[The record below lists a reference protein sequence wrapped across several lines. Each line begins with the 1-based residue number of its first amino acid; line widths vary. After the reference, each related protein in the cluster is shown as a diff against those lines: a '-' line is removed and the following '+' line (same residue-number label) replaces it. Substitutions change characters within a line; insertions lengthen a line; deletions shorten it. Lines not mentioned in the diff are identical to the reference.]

1 MLLWLIQRKQFIWK
15 KTIKFMLTKRKI
27 IKRNINDH
35 KKFVSAEKIK
45 RIKNLAKPLKG
56 KKIIHINATP
66 EGGGVA
72 EILESQPS
80 LERSLG
86 INSSWYFI
94 KGDEKFFNITK
105 KIHNALQGLKIF
117 LTKEEEKYYLNVNK
131 KIAEQLNRLKPDL
144 VMIHDPQPLAIS
156 AFYNKAPMILRIH
169 LDLSA
174 PNKQILNFLNP
185 YIKFYQKIIFSLPE
199 YVIKN
204 LGNSKAIVSY
214 PAIDPLTKKNK
225 IIEPKKLKN
234 ILQSLNINPSK
245 PIVAQ
250 VSRFGLWKNPVGAA
264 KAFYIA
270 KKEIPDLQLVLLG
283 VMEAQDDPSAFE
295 IYKKV
300 KKYAKGDT
308 DVILIS
314 DLKKIKLKNE
324 VLVNALQNCAN
335 PILQLSIRE
344 GFGMTVTEGMWHSKV
359 VIGGNVGGIKFQI
372 KNEKNGFLVDSPE
385 EAAKRIVEVF
395 KNPKLAKKIG
405 ENAHLSVKKKFL
417 ITKLI
422 KDHLKIYNQI
432 IK

>member
-1 MLLWLIQRKQFIWK
+1 MLV
-15 KTIKFMLTKRKI
+15 KRKI
-27 IKRNINDH
+27 IKRNINGH
-35 KKFVSAEKIK
+35 KKFVSAEEIEKIK
-45 RIKNLAKPLKG
+45 KLAKPLKD

-72 EILESQPS
+72 EILESQPP

-86 INSSWYFI
+86 IDSSWYFI
-94 KGDEKFFNITK
+94 KEDGKFFSATK

-117 LTKEEEKYYLNVNK
+117 LTEEEKECYLNVNK
-131 KIAEQLNRLKPDL
+131 KIAKQLNRLKPDL
-144 VMIHDPQPLAIS
+144 VIIHDPQPLAIS
-156 AFYNKAPMILRIH
+156 AFYDGAPMILRIH

-174 PNKQILNFLNP
+174 PNQQILDFLNP
-185 YIKFYQKIIFSLPE
+185 YIKFYQKVIFSLPE
-199 YVIKN
+199 YIIKN
-204 LGNSKAIVSY
+204 FDKSKVVISY

-225 IIEPKKLKN
+225 IIDPKKLKN

-245 PIVAQ
+245 PIIAQ
-250 VSRFGLWKNPVGAA
+250 ISRFGLWKNPIGVA

-270 KKEIPDLQLVLLG
+270 KKEISDLQLVLLG
-283 VMEAQDDPSAFE
+283 VMEAQDDPSAPK

-308 DVILIS
+308 DIILIS
-314 DLKKIKLKNE
+314 DLKKIKFKNE

-344 GFGMTVTEGMWHSKV
+344 GFGLTVTEGMWHSKV
-359 VIGGNVGGIKFQI
+359 VIGGNAGGIKFQI
-372 KNEKNGFLVDSPE
+372 KNEKNGFLADSPD
-385 EAAKRIVEVF
+385 EAAKRIVEIL

-405 ENAHLSVKKKFL
+405 ENAHLSVKKNFL

-422 KDHLKIYNQI
+422 KDHLKIYNQVL
-432 IK
+432 K

>member
-1 MLLWLIQRKQFIWK
+1 MLK
-15 KTIKFMLTKRKI
+15 KRKI
-27 IKRNINDH
+27 IKRNINNY
-35 KKFVSAEKIK
+35 KKIVSAEEIK
-45 RIKNLAKPLKG
+45 RIKKLAKLLKG

-66 EGGGVA
+66 DGGGVA

-86 INSSWYFI
+86 IDSNWYFI
-94 KGDEKFFNITK
+94 KEDRFFFSITK
-105 KIHNALQGLKIF
+105 KIHNGLQGLKIS
-117 LTKEEEKYYLNVNK
+117 LTEKEKKYYLNVNK

-144 VMIHDPQPLAIS
+144 VIIHDPQPLAIS
-156 AFYNKAPMILRIH
+156 AFYDGAPMILRIH
-169 LDLSA
+169 LDLST
-174 PNKQILNFLNP
+174 PNQQILKFLNP
-185 YIKFYQKIIFSLPE
+185 YIKFYQKVIFSLPE

-204 LGNSKAIVSY
+204 FDASKAVISY
-214 PAIDPLTKKNK
+214 PTIDPLTKKNK
-225 IIEPKKLKN
+225 IIKPKKLKN
-234 ILQSLNINPSK
+234 ILKRLNINPSK
-245 PIVAQ
+245 PIIAQ
-250 VSRFGLWKNPVGAA
+250 VSRFGIWKNPVGAA

-283 VMEAQDDPSAFE
+283 VMEAQDDPSAPK
-295 IYKKV
+295 IYQKV

-314 DLKKIKLKNE
+314 DLKKIGLKNE

-335 PILQLSIRE
+335 PILQLSLRE
-344 GFGMTVTEGMWHSKV
+344 GFGLTVTEGMWHSKV

-372 KNEKNGFLVDSPE
+372 KDEKNGFLVDNTD
-385 EAAKRIVEVF
+385 EAAKRIVEIL

-405 ENAHLSVKKKFL
+405 EKAHLSVKKNFL

>member
-1 MLLWLIQRKQFIWK
+1 MLIK
-15 KTIKFMLTKRKI
+15 KKI
-27 IKRNINDH
+27 IKRNINDY
-35 KKFVSAEKIK
+35 KKIVSVEEIK
-45 RIKNLAKPLKG
+45 KIKNLAKPLKG

-94 KGDEKFFNITK
+94 KEGKKFFNITK
-105 KIHNALQGLKIF
+105 KIHNGLQGLKIS
-117 LTKEEEKYYLNVNK
+117 LTKKEEKHYLNVNK
-131 KIAEQLNRLKPDL
+131 KIAKQLNRLKPDL

-156 AFYNKAPMILRIH
+156 AFYDNAPMILRIH
-169 LDLSA
+169 LDLST
-174 PNKQILNFLNP
+174 PNQQILNFLDP
-185 YIKFYQKIIFSLPE
+185 YIKLYQKVIFSLPE

-204 LGNSKAIVSY
+204 FDSSKAIISY

-234 ILQSLNINPSK
+234 ILQRLDINPSK
-245 PIVAQ
+245 PIITQ
-250 VSRFGLWKNPVGAA
+250 VSRFGLWKNPIGAA

-283 VMEAQDDPSAFE
+283 VIEAQDDPSAFE

-324 VLVNALQNCAN
+324 ILVSALQNCAN
-335 PILQLSIRE
+335 LILQLSIRE
-344 GFGMTVTEGMWHSKV
+344 GFGLTVTEGMWHNKV

-372 KNEKNGFLVDSPE
+372 KNEKNGFLVDSHD
-385 EAAKRIVEVF
+385 EAAKRIVEVL

-422 KDHLKIYNQI
+422 KDHLKIYNQVI
-432 IK
+432 R